1 MASSP
6 IWASR
11 PRTRGLVLDVIRA
24 ARSISRVELA
34 AATGLT
40 GATISAV
47 VRELMDDGLVV
58 EAGRGGPTGGKPRT
72 MVQLN
77 PLARYG
83 VGVQIERNTC
93 VIVVVDLAGRQVA
106 RTSFQGVATMPP
118 QQALP
123 LVASQVEA
131 LLDTAAVHRDR
142 VLGVGLV
149 SYGPQDRRAGVLLT
163 PQPTRD
169 WLDYPVARL
178 LAETL
183 GLPVLLENDAAAAA
197 IGEYWMGAMDPGST
211 YGCIYM
217 ATGIGGGVVV
227 AGEVYRG
234 SSSNSV
240 EIGHISM
247 DADGDECPCGNVG
260 CLENYAGPSAMV
272 RQATASPQ
280 LTRRLALD
288 PAAADFLTE
297 FARIAAAANAGDA
310 DARGIVERSAR
321 YLGGAAVT
329 MACLFDVD
337 AIVLAGPSF
346 AVAGSIYQTLIQRE
360 VDRRM
365 FARRAHPVRI
375 VPSVNGS
382 DAAAIGGAV
391 LVLQSELTLGRPR
404 PDDGARSTPVGA
416 TGLHRGSYRD
426 RRPGAAVVPTGSLT

>member
-1 MASSP
+1 M
-6 IWASR
+6 
-11 PRTRGLVLDVIRA
+11 LDLIRA

-34 AATGLT
+34 TATGLT

-47 VRELMDDGLVV
+47 VRELMGDGLVV

-77 PLARYG
+77 PLARYS
-83 VGVQIERNTC
+83 VGVQLERNTC

-106 RTSFQGVATMPP
+106 RTSFQGVASMPP
-118 QQALP
+118 ERALP
-123 LVASQVEA
+123 LVASQVDA
-131 LLDTAAVHRDR
+131 LLATAAVDRER

-163 PQPTRD
+163 PQPTD
-169 WLDYPVARL
+169 AWLDYPVARL

-183 GLPVLLENDAAAAA
+183 GLPVLLDNDAAAAA
-197 IGEYWMGAMDPGST
+197 IGEYWMGAVDPRST

-247 DADGDECPCGNVG
+247 DINGDECSCGNVG
-260 CLENYAGPSAMV
+260 CLENYAGPSAIV
-272 RQATASPQ
+272 RQAMATPGLAQ
-280 LTRRLALD
+280 RLALD
-288 PAAADFLTE
+288 PTAADLLTE
-297 FARIAAAANAGDA
+297 FARIAAAANAGDTG
-310 DARGIVERSAR
+310 ARGLVEQSAR

-337 AIVLAGPSF
+337 TIVLAGPSF
-346 AVAGSIYQTLIQRE
+346 AVAGSIYQTLIQQE

-391 LVLQSELTLGRPR
+391 LVLQSELTLRHPR
-404 PDDGARSTPVGA
+404 TDDGARPVPAGTA
-416 TGLHRGSYRD
+416 EIH
-426 RRPGAAVVPTGSLT
+426 

>member
-11 PRTRGLVLDVIRA
+11 LKTRGLVLDLIRA
-24 ARSISRVELA
+24 ARTISRVELA

-40 GATISAV
+40 GATISEV
-47 VRELMDDGLVV
+47 VRELMGDGLVV
-58 EAGRGGPTGGKPRT
+58 EAGRGAPTGGKPRT

-77 PLARYG
+77 PLARFS
-83 VGVQIERNTC
+83 VGVQLERNTC

-118 QQALP
+118 GQALP
-123 LVASQVEA
+123 LVASQVDA
-131 LLDTAAVHRDR
+131 LLATAAVDRDK

-163 PQPTRD
+163 PQPTD
-169 WLDYPVARL
+169 QWLDYPVAQRV
-178 LAETL
+178 AESL
-183 GLPVLLENDAAAAA
+183 GLPVLLDNDAAAAA
-197 IGEYWMGAMDPGST
+197 IGEYWMGAVDPRST

-240 EIGHISM
+240 EIGHISI
-247 DADGDECPCGNVG
+247 DVNGDECPCGNVG
-260 CLENYAGPSAMV
+260 CLENYAGPSALV
-272 RQATASPQ
+272 RQAVATPGLAQ
-280 LTRRLALD
+280 RLALD
-288 PAAADFLTE
+288 PAGDDFLTE
-297 FARIAAAANAGDA
+297 FARIAAAANAGDPE
-310 DARGIVERSAR
+310 ARGLVERSAR
-321 YLGGAAVT
+321 YLGAAAVT
-329 MACLFDVD
+329 MTSLFDVD
-337 AIVLAGPSF
+337 VIVLAGPSF
-346 AVAGSIYQTLIQRE
+346 AVAGSIYQAVIQQE

-365 FARRAHPVRI
+365 FARRAHRVRV

-391 LVLQSELTLGRPR
+391 LVLQSELTLGQARPE
-404 PDDGARSTPVGA
+404 DGARPVPAG
-416 TGLHRGSYRD
+416 TGEA
-426 RRPGAAVVPTGSLT
+426 P